1 MAKKKNKENIVP
13 MEQELIAV
21 SEPLVITESVIK
33 DEKTIIEEERRKK
46 NTLELMTLEELVYA
60 EKASRLVCQ
69 KYENTVKNYDGSF
82 QQNTIEYEKFK
93 KINTIHQNILNKIEN
108 KLLEL

>member
-1 MAKKKNKENIVP
+1 MAKKTEKKAIVESELKSEGPIVEAKLMTEKEAVQEIKEKNK
-13 MEQELIAV
+13 
-21 SEPLVITESVIK
+21 
-33 DEKTIIEEERRKK
+33 KTIDS
-46 NTLELMTLEELVYA
+46 MTLPELVYA